1 MEAASLSLGPLY
13 SSSLNLLF
21 WAINMSPNTICP
33 WFGCVNEDDD
43 AQLQGKLL
51 ILSKMLLATN
61 VFMNSLWISYRIVLV
76 NVYTLEI
83 SSVLLNCVGKFFF
96 FSCYLFF

>member
-1 MEAASLSLGPLY
+1 METGSLSLGPLY

-33 WFGCVNEDDD
+33 WSGCVNEDDD

-51 ILSKMLLATN
+51 ILSKMLLASN
-61 VFMNSLWISYRIVLV
+61 VFMNSLWILLVIYCFTYVFHVLGFV
-76 NVYTLEI
+76 QKV
-83 SSVLLNCVGKFFF
+83 
-96 FSCYLFF
+96 